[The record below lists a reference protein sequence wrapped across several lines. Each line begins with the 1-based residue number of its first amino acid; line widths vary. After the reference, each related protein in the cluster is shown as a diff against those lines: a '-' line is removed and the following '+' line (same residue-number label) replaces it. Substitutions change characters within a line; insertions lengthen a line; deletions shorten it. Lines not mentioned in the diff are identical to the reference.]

1 MTWSDIPRNPSR
13 TTLRQFAG
21 LWLLFFGGLGCR
33 HLLGQDQSLSGW
45 LLLALGL
52 GIGLGGLIR
61 PRLLRPLFV
70 GWMIAVFPVGW
81 LISRL
86 VLGVIFY
93 GVFTP
98 LGLWFRLRGRDA
110 LRVRRGAA
118 ATHWMPKP
126 IAASAA
132 SYYRQF

>member
-1 MTWSDIPRNPSR
+1 MTWTDIPRKPSR
-13 TTLRQFAG
+13 RTLRQFAG

-33 HLLGQDQSLSGW
+33 RLLGQDHMAGW
-45 LLLALGL
+45 LLLALAL
-52 GIGLGGLIR
+52 GAGIPGLIR
-61 PRLLRPLFV
+61 PRLLRPVFV

-81 LISRL
+81 LISHL

-98 LGLWFRLRGRDA
+98 LGLWFRLKGRDA
-110 LRVRRGAA
+110 LRLRRSPAA
-118 ATHWMPKP
+118 SHWMPKP
-126 IAASAA
+126 TPVGAA